1 VEVLKYD
8 RGLWNTV
15 QQSPMQQGNVMQTV
29 VEQPRDARDNVLIS
43 PVGTAPEGTKS
54 HTGHGV
60 PERVETGTRAI
71 GEGVRPK
78 IPTNTGHVNNEKA
91 KVTNVFEIDLQYWNE
106 PVSIDGRRVYQRDD
120 LFDPEA
126 VDGQG
131 LTNLQRMKKGR
142 PPVGYDGK
150 PINLHHLTQSEPGS
164 LVEVNG
170 SFHEENTKTLH
181 GLTESGRSFR
191 YSKDGKTT
199 DTEKAYNRYRTNYW
213 KRRVRDLSNE

>member
-8 RGLWNTV
+8 RSLWDTV
-15 QQSPMQQGNVMQTV
+15 QQTV

-91 KVTNVFEIDLQYWNE
+91 VVTNVFQSNEQEKAAKEQVIDDYLKNLGNIVE
-106 PVSIDGRRVYQRDD
+106 PNPLEGLAGAGR
-120 LFDPEA
+120 
-126 VDGQG
+126 QG
-131 LTNLQRMKKGR
+131 DRYVNGVLTEYKTL
-142 PPVGYDGK
+142 
-150 PINLHHLTQSEPGS
+150 EPGATS
-164 LVEVNG
+164 
-170 SFHEENTKTLH
+170 
-181 GLTESGRSFR
+181 
-191 YSKDGKTT
+191 TT
-199 DTEKAYNRYRTNYW
+199 I
-213 KRRVRDLSNE
+213 KRRVNDALRGQGQARNIIIDVRNTEISEEEALRGINRAIGIARGKLDNLRVIGNGFDIERSVQQNGEKE